1 MNNVI
6 PFPVQPAR
14 LKLSGFSFTRIMGK
28 KDFQK
33 LLTQLRRD
41 GCKVKKELGGYT
53 VNLFGEEVLKAL
65 PGNRDYLLRLN
76 PRFFEQ

>member
-14 LKLSGFSFTRIMGK
+14 LKLSGFNATRIMGK
-28 KDFQK
+28 KDFQT

-41 GCKVKKELGGYT
+41 GCKVKKELGAYT
-53 VNLFGEEVLKAL
+53 VNLFGAQVLKAF
-65 PGNRDYLLRLN
+65 PGNRVYVLKLD
-76 PRFFEQ
+76 PRFFEE

>member
-14 LKLSGFSFTRIMGK
+14 LKLSGFSRTRIMGK

-41 GCKVKKELGGYT
+41 GCKVKKERGIYT
-53 VNLFGEEVLKAL
+53 VNLFDEEVLEAL

>member
-1 MNNVI
+1 MSNVI
-6 PFPVQPAR
+6 PFPVKPAR
-14 LKLSGFSFTRIMGK
+14 LKLSGFSSTRIMGK

-41 GCKVKKELGGYT
+41 GCKVKKELGAYT

-76 PRFFEQ
+76 PRFFEH